1 MRFVVYR
8 CVKFLLDMS
17 CWACLIKCSLDGKW
31 FSCWFKV
38 IFWAAFPWY
47 HRWLL
52 LTFPSTLV
60 QATRSRHYNLMGKL
74 LLVLFGVFFG
84 MLIVLTRN
92 WDAFW
97 VSSAKIS
104 LIESSFTPYVLRT
117 FFFFRVLCST
127 FIFGLLSCIWD
138 WEKCRFCANYCS
150 LDWTPFLSLSLV
162 SVF

>member
-1 MRFVVYR
+1 MCFVVYR

-117 FFFFRVLCST
+117 FFFLAYYVLPSYLA
-127 FIFGLLSCIWD
+127 FSPAFEI
-138 WEKCRFCANYCS
+138 EKSADLVQIIVVWTEHRFWVCH
-150 LDWTPFLSLSLV
+150 
-162 SVF
+162 